1 MAGGAVLMQSAAT
14 DALFALERGLLATL
28 QRRMPPEQSS
38 EPLVELVRA
47 LTLALSRGDISLQLQ
62 DEAEAPE
69 GIESDGWPRA
79 HREALVASGWLDGD
93 QSVLVLSHNTLSWRR
108 WHGAMQELERELQRR
123 CFQAPIHAT
132 PHHGPT
138 SSRLAKTNDLSLEQR
153 SAVHAID
160 HYGVVLLSGGPG
172 TGKTSTVVHML
183 LRAFENQPKLRAR
196 LAAPTGKAAR
206 RLQDA
211 IRNHPKT
218 ASLPC
223 TTLHRLLE
231 ARPGGFGRH
240 RRNPLH
246 LDLLIVDEMSMVDLE
261 LSRALLSA
269 LPTHCQLVL
278 VGDSAQLPPIGAG
291 AVWQHLQEP
300 DQIRCFND
308 GAITLR
314 KVYRNRGALAQMSA
328 LLRDQGLGP
337 FWSQLSLLP
346 KTANISVDYPKT
358 KKIPEAV
365 HGALIQHLD
374 HLKQRSSALKIDAD
388 GQPHQQQAQD
398 LLNILDALMVLC
410 PRRRGP
416 WGVDAVHQQLLGSAE
431 PQRWPS
437 GLPVLCSENQ
447 PELGLANGDLGV
459 MVGEGTHQRALFLSS
474 DPSGESRHALL
485 HPARLRHLEPAL
497 ALTIHKA
504 QGCEMDK
511 VLLLWPALD
520 DRQSSS
526 LLYTAITRAKQQ
538 LLLFADPTVIAL
550 GRTAGSRHP
559 EDQSKI
565 GNE

>member
-1 MAGGAVLMQSAAT
+1 MKSAAT
-14 DALFALERGLLATL
+14 DALFALQRGLLATL
-28 QRRMPPEQSS
+28 LRRIPPEQNS
-38 EPLVELVRA
+38 EPLVELVHA
-47 LTLALSRGDISLQLQ
+47 LTLALSRGDISLQLH

-69 GIESDGWPRA
+69 GIESKGWPKL

-132 PHHGPT
+132 PHSAT
-138 SSRLAKTNDLSLEQR
+138 SSQLAKNNDLSPEQR
-153 SAVHAID
+153 SAVRAID

-172 TGKTSTVVHML
+172 TGKTSTVLHML
-183 LRAFENQPKLRAR
+183 LRALEHQPKLRAR

-211 IRNHPKT
+211 IRSHPKT

-246 LDLLIVDEMSMVDLE
+246 VDLLIVDEMSMVDLE

-269 LPTHCQLVL
+269 LPPHCQLVL

-300 DQIRCFND
+300 DQIRRFND
-308 GAITLR
+308 GAITLT

-328 LLRDQGLGP
+328 LLRDQGLRP
-337 FWSQLSLLP
+337 FWSQLSALP
-346 KTANISVDYPKT
+346 KTSNISVACPKT
-358 KKIPEAV
+358 KQIPEAV
-365 HGALIQHLD
+365 HAALIQHLD
-374 HLKQRSSALKIDAD
+374 HLKERASALEINAH

-398 LLNILDALMVLC
+398 LLNILDGLMVLC

-416 WGVDAVHQQLLGSAE
+416 WGVDAVHQRLLDGAE

-459 MVGEGTHQRALFLSS
+459 MVGEGAHQRALFLSS

-520 DRQSSS
+520 DRPSSS

-538 LLLFADPTVIAL
+538 LLLFADPTAMVL
-550 GRTAGSRHP
+550 SRTAGSRHP

-565 GNE
+565 RNG

>member
-1 MAGGAVLMQSAAT
+1 MQSAAT
-14 DALFALERGLLATL
+14 DAFFALQRGLLATL
-28 QRRMPPEQSS
+28 QRRMPPEQNS

-47 LTLALSRGDISLQLQ
+47 LTFALSRGDISLQLHDQ
-62 DEAEAPE
+62 GEVPE
-69 GIESDGWPRA
+69 GIESDGWPRV
-79 HREALVASGWLDGD
+79 HREALLASGWLDGD
-93 QSVLVLSHNTLSWRR
+93 QSVLVLSRNTLSWRR
-108 WHGAMQELERELQRR
+108 WHQGMQELELELQRR

-132 PHHGPT
+132 PQGVS
-138 SSRLAKTNDLSLEQR
+138 SSRLAKNNDLSPEQR

-172 TGKTSTVVHML
+172 TGKTSTVLHML

-218 ASLPC
+218 VSLPC
-223 TTLHRLLE
+223 TTIHRLLE

-261 LSRALLSA
+261 LGRALLSA
-269 LPTHCQLVL
+269 LPSHCQLVL

-300 DQIRCFND
+300 DQIRRFND
-308 GAITLR
+308 GAITLT

-328 LLRDQGLGP
+328 LLRDQGLRP
-337 FWSQLSLLP
+337 FWSQLSSLP
-346 KTANISVDYPKT
+346 KTSNISVDYPKT
-358 KKIPEAV
+358 KQIPEAV
-365 HGALIQHLD
+365 LAALIQHLD
-374 HLKQRSSALKIDAD
+374 HLKARASALEIDAH
-388 GQPHQQQAQD
+388 GQPHQQQAQV
-398 LLNILDALMVLC
+398 LLSILDGLMVLC

-416 WGVDAVHQQLLGSAE
+416 WGVDAVHQRLLDGAE

-459 MVGEGTHQRALFLSS
+459 MVGEGAHQRALFLSS

-485 HPARLRHLEPAL
+485 HPARLQHLEPAL

-520 DRQSSS
+520 DHQSSS

-538 LLLFADPTVIAL
+538 LLLFADPIAL
-550 GRTAGSRHP
+550 SLSRSAESRHA
-559 EDQSKI
+559 EDKSKSR
-565 GNE
+565 GLSK

>member
-1 MAGGAVLMQSAAT
+1 MKSAAT
-14 DALFALERGLLATL
+14 DALFALQRGLLATL
-28 QRRMPPEQSS
+28 LRRIPPEQSS
-38 EPLVELVRA
+38 EPLIELVHA
-47 LTLALSRGDISLQLQ
+47 LTLALSRGDISLQLH

-69 GIESDGWPRA
+69 GIESKGWPKL

-132 PHHGPT
+132 PHSAT
-138 SSRLAKTNDLSLEQR
+138 SSQLAKNNDLSSEQR
-153 SAVHAID
+153 SAVRAID

-172 TGKTSTVVHML
+172 TGKTSTVLHML
-183 LRAFENQPKLRAR
+183 LRALEHQPKLRAR

-211 IRNHPKT
+211 IRSHPKT

-246 LDLLIVDEMSMVDLE
+246 VDLLIVDEMSMVDLE
-261 LSRALLSA
+261 LGRALLSA
-269 LPTHCQLVL
+269 LPPHCQLVL

-300 DQIRCFND
+300 DQIRRFND
-308 GAITLR
+308 GAITLT

-328 LLRDQGLGP
+328 LLRDQGLRP
-337 FWSQLSLLP
+337 FWSQLSALP
-346 KTANISVDYPKT
+346 KTSNISVACPKT
-358 KKIPEAV
+358 KQIPEAV
-365 HGALIQHLD
+365 HAALIQHLD
-374 HLKQRSSALKIDAD
+374 HLKERASALEINAH

-398 LLNILDALMVLC
+398 LLNILDGLMVLC

-416 WGVDAVHQQLLGSAE
+416 WGVDAVHQRLLDGAE

-459 MVGEGTHQRALFLSS
+459 MVGEGAHQRALFLSS

-538 LLLFADPTVIAL
+538 LLLFADPTAMVL
-550 GRTAGSRHP
+550 SRTAGSRHP

-565 GNE
+565 RNG

>member
-1 MAGGAVLMQSAAT
+1 MQSSAT
-14 DALFALERGLLATL
+14 DALNALQRGLLATL

-38 EPLVELVRA
+38 TPLIELVRA
-47 LTLALSRGDISLQLQ
+47 LTLSLSRGDISLQLH
-62 DEAEAPE
+62 DEAEVPE
-69 GIESDGWPRA
+69 GIESDGWPRV
-79 HREALVASGWLDGD
+79 HREALLASGWLEGD

-108 WHGAMQELERELQRR
+108 WHGAMQELELELQHRHV
-123 CFQAPIHAT
+123 QAPIHAN
-132 PHHGPT
+132 PHGAT
-138 SSRLAKTNDLSLEQR
+138 SSQRAKNNDLSPEQR

-172 TGKTSTVVHML
+172 TGKTSTVLHML
-183 LRAFENQPKLRAR
+183 LRAFEHQPKLRAR

-211 IRNHPKT
+211 IRSHPKT

-261 LSRALLSA
+261 LGRALLNA
-269 LPTHCQLVL
+269 LPSHCQLVL
-278 VGDSAQLPPIGAG
+278 VGDSDQLPPIGAG

-300 DQIRCFND
+300 AQIRRFND
-308 GAITLR
+308 GAITLT

-328 LLRDQGLGP
+328 LLRDQGLRP
-337 FWSQLSLLP
+337 FWSQLSSLP
-346 KTANISVDYPKT
+346 KTSNISVVYPKT
-358 KKIPEAV
+358 KQIPEAV
-365 HGALIQHLD
+365 QRALIQHLD
-374 HLKQRSSALKIDAD
+374 HLKARASALEIDAH

-398 LLNILDALMVLC
+398 LLNILDSLMVLC
-410 PRRRGP
+410 PRRRGL
-416 WGVDAVHQQLLGSAE
+416 WGVDAVHQQLLDGAE

-459 MVGEGTHQRALFLSS
+459 MVGEGADQRALFLSS
-474 DPSGESRHALL
+474 DSSGESRHALL
-485 HPARLRHLEPAL
+485 HPARLRNLEPAL

-504 QGCEMDK
+504 QGCEMDE
-511 VLLLWPALD
+511 VLLLWPAFD
-520 DRQSSS
+520 DHQSSS

-538 LLLFADPTVIAL
+538 LLLFADPTALAL
-550 GRTAGSRHP
+550 GRSAGSRHS
-559 EDQSKI
+559 EDQRKSR
-565 GNE
+565 GLSQ

>member
-1 MAGGAVLMQSAAT
+1 MKSAAT
-14 DALFALERGLLATL
+14 DALFALQRGLLATL
-28 QRRMPPEQSS
+28 LRRIPPEQNS
-38 EPLVELVRA
+38 EPLVELVHA
-47 LTLALSRGDISLQLQ
+47 LTLALSRGDISLQLH

-69 GIESDGWPRA
+69 GIESKGWPKL

-132 PHHGPT
+132 PHSAT
-138 SSRLAKTNDLSLEQR
+138 SSQLAKNNDLSSEQR
-153 SAVHAID
+153 SAVRAID

-172 TGKTSTVVHML
+172 TGKTSTVLHML
-183 LRAFENQPKLRAR
+183 LRALEHQPKLRAR

-211 IRNHPKT
+211 IRSHPKT

-246 LDLLIVDEMSMVDLE
+246 VDLLIVDEMSMVDLE

-269 LPTHCQLVL
+269 LPPHCQLVL

-300 DQIRCFND
+300 DQIRRFND
-308 GAITLR
+308 GAITLT

-328 LLRDQGLGP
+328 LLRDQGLRP
-337 FWSQLSLLP
+337 FWSQLSALP
-346 KTANISVDYPKT
+346 KTSNISVACPKT
-358 KKIPEAV
+358 KQIPEAV
-365 HGALIQHLD
+365 HAALIQHLD
-374 HLKQRSSALKIDAD
+374 HLKERASALEINAH

-398 LLNILDALMVLC
+398 LLNILDGLMVLC

-416 WGVDAVHQQLLGSAE
+416 WGVDAVHQRLLDGAE

-459 MVGEGTHQRALFLSS
+459 MVGEGAHQRALFLSS

-520 DRQSSS
+520 DRPSSS

-538 LLLFADPTVIAL
+538 LLLFADPTALDL
-550 GRTAGSRHP
+550 GRSTASRHP

-565 GNE
+565 VDE

>member
-1 MAGGAVLMQSAAT
+1 MKSAAT
-14 DALFALERGLLATL
+14 DALFALQRGLLATL
-28 QRRMPPEQSS
+28 LRRIPPEQSS
-38 EPLVELVRA
+38 EPLVELVHA
-47 LTLALSRGDISLQLQ
+47 LTLALSRGDISLQLH

-69 GIESDGWPRA
+69 GIESKGWPKL

-132 PHHGPT
+132 PHSAT
-138 SSRLAKTNDLSLEQR
+138 SSQLAKNNDLSPEQR
-153 SAVHAID
+153 SAVRAID

-172 TGKTSTVVHML
+172 TGKTSTVLHML
-183 LRAFENQPKLRAR
+183 LRALEHQPKLRAR

-211 IRNHPKT
+211 IRSHPKT

-246 LDLLIVDEMSMVDLE
+246 VDLLIVDEMSMVDLE

-269 LPTHCQLVL
+269 LPPHCQLVL

-300 DQIRCFND
+300 DQIRRFND
-308 GAITLR
+308 GAITLT

-328 LLRDQGLGP
+328 LLRDQGLRP
-337 FWSQLSLLP
+337 FWSQLSALP
-346 KTANISVDYPKT
+346 KTSNISVACPKT
-358 KKIPEAV
+358 KQIPEAV
-365 HGALIQHLD
+365 HAALIQHLD
-374 HLKQRSSALKIDAD
+374 HLKERASALEINAH

-398 LLNILDALMVLC
+398 LLNILDGLMVLC

-416 WGVDAVHQQLLGSAE
+416 WGVDAVHQRLLDGAE

-459 MVGEGTHQRALFLSS
+459 MVGEGAHQRALFLSS

-520 DRQSSS
+520 DRPSSS

-538 LLLFADPTVIAL
+538 LLLFADPTAMVL
-550 GRTAGSRHP
+550 SRTAGSRHP

-565 GNE
+565 RNG

>member
-1 MAGGAVLMQSAAT
+1 MKSAAT
-14 DALFALERGLLATL
+14 DALFALQRGLLATL
-28 QRRMPPEQSS
+28 LRRIPPKQSS
-38 EPLVELVRA
+38 EPLVELVHA
-47 LTLALSRGDISLQLQ
+47 LTLALSRGDISLQLN

-69 GIESDGWPRA
+69 GIESKGWPKL
-79 HREALVASGWLDGD
+79 HREALVGSGWLDGD
-93 QSVLVLSHNTLSWRR
+93 QSVLVLSHNALSWRR

-123 CFQAPIHAT
+123 CFQAPILAT
-132 PHHGPT
+132 PHSAT
-138 SSRLAKTNDLSLEQR
+138 SSQLAKNNDLSPEQR
-153 SAVHAID
+153 SAVRAID

-172 TGKTSTVVHML
+172 TGKTSTVLHML
-183 LRAFENQPKLRAR
+183 LRALEHQPKLRAR

-211 IRNHPKT
+211 IRSHPKT

-246 LDLLIVDEMSMVDLE
+246 VDLLIVDEMSMVDLE
-261 LSRALLSA
+261 LGRALLSA
-269 LPTHCQLVL
+269 LPPHCQLVL

-300 DQIRCFND
+300 DQIRRFND
-308 GAITLR
+308 GAITLT

-328 LLRDQGLGP
+328 LLRDQGLRP
-337 FWSQLSLLP
+337 FWSQLSALP
-346 KTANISVDYPKT
+346 KTSNISVACPKT
-358 KKIPEAV
+358 KQIPEAV
-365 HGALIQHLD
+365 HAALIQHLD
-374 HLKQRSSALKIDAD
+374 HLKERASALEINAH

-398 LLNILDALMVLC
+398 LLNILDGLMVLC

-416 WGVDAVHQQLLGSAE
+416 WGVDAVHQRLLDSAE

-459 MVGEGTHQRALFLSS
+459 MVGEGAHQRALFLSS

-538 LLLFADPTVIAL
+538 LLLFADPTAMVL
-550 GRTAGSRHP
+550 SRTTGSRHP

-565 GNE
+565 GNG

>member
-1 MAGGAVLMQSAAT
+1 MQLAAT
-14 DALFALERGLLATL
+14 DALFALQRGLLATL
-28 QRRMPPEQSS
+28 LRRIPPQQSS
-38 EPLVELVRA
+38 APLVELVHA
-47 LTLALSRGDISLQLQ
+47 LTLALSRGDISLQLH
-62 DEAEAPE
+62 DESEAPE
-69 GIESDGWPRA
+69 GIESQGWPKL
-79 HREALVASGWLDGD
+79 HLEALVASGWLEGD
-93 QSVLVLSHNTLSWRR
+93 QSVLVLNHNALYWRR

-132 PHHGPT
+132 SHSAT
-138 SSRLAKTNDLSLEQR
+138 SSQLAKNNDLSPEQR
-153 SAVHAID
+153 SAVRAID

-172 TGKTSTVVHML
+172 TGKTSTVLHML
-183 LRAFENQPKLRAR
+183 LRALEHQPKLRAR

-211 IRNHPKT
+211 IRSHPKT

-246 LDLLIVDEMSMVDLE
+246 VDLLIVDEMSMVDLE
-261 LSRALLSA
+261 LGRALLCA
-269 LPTHCQLVL
+269 LPPHCQLVL

-300 DQIRCFND
+300 DQIKRFND
-308 GAITLR
+308 GAITLT

-328 LLRDQGLGP
+328 LLRDQGLRP
-337 FWSQLSLLP
+337 FWSQLSALP
-346 KTANISVDYPKT
+346 KTSNISVACPKT
-358 KKIPEAV
+358 KQIPEAV
-365 HGALIQHLD
+365 YAALIQHLD
-374 HLKQRSSALKIDAD
+374 HLKERASALEINAH
-388 GQPHQQQAQD
+388 GQPNEQQAQD
-398 LLNILDALMVLC
+398 LLNILDGLMVLC

-416 WGVDAVHQQLLGSAE
+416 WGVDAVHQRLLDGAE

-459 MVGEGTHQRALFLSS
+459 MVGDGAHQRALFLSS

-485 HPARLRHLEPAL
+485 HPARLQHLEPAL

-511 VLLLWPALD
+511 VLLLWPTLD

-538 LLLFADPTVIAL
+538 LVLFADPTAMVLSRA
-550 GRTAGSRHP
+550 AGSRHP
-559 EDQSKI
+559 EDENKI
-565 GNE
+565 GNG

>member
-1 MAGGAVLMQSAAT
+1 MKSAAT
-14 DALFALERGLLATL
+14 DAFFALQRGLLATL
-28 QRRMPPEQSS
+28 LRRIPPEQSS
-38 EPLVELVRA
+38 EPLVELVHA
-47 LTLALSRGDISLQLQ
+47 LTLALSRGDISLQLH

-69 GIESDGWPRA
+69 GIESKGWPKL

-132 PHHGPT
+132 PHSAT
-138 SSRLAKTNDLSLEQR
+138 SSQLAKNNDLSPEQR
-153 SAVHAID
+153 SAVRAID

-172 TGKTSTVVHML
+172 TGKTSTVLHML
-183 LRAFENQPKLRAR
+183 LRALEHQPKLRAR

-211 IRNHPKT
+211 IRSHPKT

-246 LDLLIVDEMSMVDLE
+246 VDLLIVDEMSMVDLE
-261 LSRALLSA
+261 LGRALLSA
-269 LPTHCQLVL
+269 LPPHCQLVL

-300 DQIRCFND
+300 DQIRRFND
-308 GAITLR
+308 GAITLT

-328 LLRDQGLGP
+328 LLRDQGLRP
-337 FWSQLSLLP
+337 FWSQLSALP
-346 KTANISVDYPKT
+346 KTSNISVACPKT
-358 KKIPEAV
+358 KQIPEAV
-365 HGALIQHLD
+365 HAALIQHLD
-374 HLKQRSSALKIDAD
+374 HLKERASALEINAH

-398 LLNILDALMVLC
+398 LLNILDGLMVLC

-416 WGVDAVHQQLLGSAE
+416 WGVDAVHQRLLDGAE

-459 MVGEGTHQRALFLSS
+459 MVGEGAHQRALFLSS

-520 DRQSSS
+520 DRPSSS

-538 LLLFADPTVIAL
+538 LLLFADPTAMVL
-550 GRTAGSRHP
+550 SRTAGSRHP

-565 GNE
+565 RNG

>member
-1 MAGGAVLMQSAAT
+1 MKSAAT
-14 DALFALERGLLATL
+14 DALFALQRGLLATL
-28 QRRMPPEQSS
+28 LRRIPPEQSS
-38 EPLVELVRA
+38 EPLVELVHA
-47 LTLALSRGDISLQLQ
+47 LTLALSRGDISLQLH

-69 GIESDGWPRA
+69 GIESKGWPKL

-108 WHGAMQELERELQRR
+108 WHGTMQELERELQRR

-132 PHHGPT
+132 PHSAT
-138 SSRLAKTNDLSLEQR
+138 SSQLAKNNDLSPEQR
-153 SAVHAID
+153 SAVRAID

-172 TGKTSTVVHML
+172 TGKTSTVLHML
-183 LRAFENQPKLRAR
+183 LRALEHQPKLRAR

-211 IRNHPKT
+211 IRSHPKT
-218 ASLPC
+218 AFLPC

-246 LDLLIVDEMSMVDLE
+246 VDLLIVDEMSMVDLE
-261 LSRALLSA
+261 LGRALLSA
-269 LPTHCQLVL
+269 LPPHCQLVL

-300 DQIRCFND
+300 DQIKRFND
-308 GAITLR
+308 GAITLT

-328 LLRDQGLGP
+328 LLRDQGLRP
-337 FWSQLSLLP
+337 FWSQLSALP
-346 KTANISVDYPKT
+346 KTSNISVACPKT
-358 KKIPEAV
+358 KQIPEAV
-365 HGALIQHLD
+365 HAALIQHLD
-374 HLKQRSSALKIDAD
+374 HLKERASALEINAH

-398 LLNILDALMVLC
+398 LLNILDGLMVLC

-416 WGVDAVHQQLLGSAE
+416 WGVDAVHQRLLDGAE

-459 MVGEGTHQRALFLSS
+459 MVGEGAHQRALFLSS

-538 LLLFADPTVIAL
+538 LLLFADPTAMVFS
-550 GRTAGSRHP
+550 RTTGSRHP

-565 GNE
+565 GNG

>member
-1 MAGGAVLMQSAAT
+1 MKSAAT
-14 DALFALERGLLATL
+14 DALFALQRGLLATL
-28 QRRMPPEQSS
+28 LRRIPPEQSS
-38 EPLVELVRA
+38 EPLVELVHA
-47 LTLALSRGDISLQLQ
+47 LTLALSRGDISLQLH

-69 GIESDGWPRA
+69 GIESKGWPKL

-132 PHHGPT
+132 PHSAT
-138 SSRLAKTNDLSLEQR
+138 SSQLAKNNDLSPEQR
-153 SAVHAID
+153 SAVRAID

-172 TGKTSTVVHML
+172 TGKTSTVLHML
-183 LRAFENQPKLRAR
+183 LRALEHQPKLRAR

-211 IRNHPKT
+211 IRSHPKT

-246 LDLLIVDEMSMVDLE
+246 VDLLIVDEMSMVDLE
-261 LSRALLSA
+261 LGRALLSA
-269 LPTHCQLVL
+269 LPPHCQLVL

-300 DQIRCFND
+300 DQIRRFND
-308 GAITLR
+308 GAITLT

-328 LLRDQGLGP
+328 LLRDQGLRP
-337 FWSQLSLLP
+337 FWSQLSALP
-346 KTANISVDYPKT
+346 KTANISVACPKT
-358 KKIPEAV
+358 KQIPEAV
-365 HGALIQHLD
+365 HAALIQHLD
-374 HLKQRSSALKIDAD
+374 HLKERASALEINAH

-398 LLNILDALMVLC
+398 LLNILDGLMVLC

-416 WGVDAVHQQLLGSAE
+416 WGVDAVHQRLLDGAE

-459 MVGEGTHQRALFLSS
+459 MVGEGAHQRALFLSS

-520 DRQSSS
+520 DRPSSS

-538 LLLFADPTVIAL
+538 LLLFADPTAMVL
-550 GRTAGSRHP
+550 SRTAGSRHP

-565 GNE
+565 RNG

>member
-1 MAGGAVLMQSAAT
+1 MQPAAT
-14 DALFALERGLLATL
+14 DALFALQRGLLATL
-28 QRRMPPEQSS
+28 QRRMPPEQNS

-47 LTLALSRGDISLQLQ
+47 LTFALSRGDISLQLHDQ
-62 DEAEAPE
+62 GEVPE
-69 GIESDGWPRA
+69 GIESDGWPRV

-93 QSVLVLSHNTLSWRR
+93 QSVLVLSRNTLSWRR
-108 WHGAMQELERELQRR
+108 WHQGMQELELELQRR

-132 PHHGPT
+132 PQGI
-138 SSRLAKTNDLSLEQR
+138 SSSGLAKNNDLSPKQR

-172 TGKTSTVVHML
+172 TGKTSTVLHML

-211 IRNHPKT
+211 IRSHPIT

-246 LDLLIVDEMSMVDLE
+246 LDMLIVDEMSMVDLE
-261 LSRALLSA
+261 LGRALLSA
-269 LPTHCQLVL
+269 LPSHCQLVL

-291 AVWQHLQEP
+291 AVWQHLQSP
-300 DQIRCFND
+300 DQIRRFNA
-308 GAITLR
+308 GAITLT

-328 LLRDQGLGP
+328 LLRDQGLRP
-337 FWSQLSLLP
+337 FWSQLSSLP
-346 KTANISVDYPKT
+346 KTSNIRVDYPKT
-358 KKIPEAV
+358 KQIPEAV
-365 HGALIQHLD
+365 HTALIQHLD
-374 HLKQRSSALKIDAD
+374 RLKERASALEICAD

-398 LLNILDALMVLC
+398 LLNILDSLMVLC

-416 WGVDAVHQQLLGSAE
+416 WGVDAVHQRLLDGAE

-459 MVGEGTHQRALFLSS
+459 MVGEGAHQRVLFLSS
-474 DPSGESRHALL
+474 NPSGESRHALL

-538 LLLFADPTVIAL
+538 LLLFADPTLMAL
-550 GRTAGSRHP
+550 GHTAGSRHS
-559 EDQSKI
+559 ENQSTI
-565 GNE
+565 RNE